1 MPVESPDA
9 LLEALRAALAP
20 QYDVVRQLGAGG
32 MGSVFLARDA
42 TLDRPVAVKVISPE
56 LSASKTFRDRFLQE
70 ARTVAKL
77 RHPNIVAVYAAGESA
92 GLLYFVMEYVEGES
106 LRDLLDREGRCE
118 PERARRILRDLAS
131 ALAYAHEAGI
141 VHRDIKPENVLLNV
155 QGSPLLTDF
164 GVARAFSA
172 PGAPGAP
179 EEGRLT
185 GTGFVLGSP
194 RYMSPEQA
202 TGERQLDGRSDIYAL
217 GLVGYEMLTG
227 APAFGATTAGSLIVK
242 QLTERPAP
250 LATRVPGV
258 PSDLAAAVERALEKD
273 PADRWPDGAAMARAL
288 DGEQSHGAP
297 ARVPGRD
304 GAAARRRRVL
314 PFAAAALLVTL
325 LAAWF
330 VVRGRGGVP
339 AGVDPRRS
347 FFVAPF
353 EVQSG
358 DPQLQWL
365 REGSVSMLS
374 LNLAQWADLS
384 VVDYERSLDLLR
396 DAELENAR
404 RVSLDDAR
412 ALARDAGA
420 WTVVTGQVIG
430 TGDSLTVVARTF
442 DVASGRRLDE
452 ASRSSAR
459 AADPRSL
466 YDALARDLL
475 DLVGAPPVTLELAKT
490 TTSSVAAYRAYLEGS
505 HALNNW
511 KLDQA
516 DSLFRRAVAADS
528 TFALAYYRRA
538 LTLGWKRAGDPEQL
552 AAVRRANQFAGRLP
566 ARERGMVAAYT
577 DLSNALHA
585 SIGNDTAQRD
595 ALYAAA
601 QDKYAAVVRR
611 DTSDVE
617 AWFGLGD
624 AYYHHQPD
632 NGPRSLA
639 NANNALRAFDRA
651 LALDSTFYLAY
662 SHKLDLYRRATGASS
677 NAVLDGDSLRLLPTD
692 SARRAFGPERVA
704 QARQEARRR
713 AVRDGRAWLA
723 ADPVP
728 QAYQLLVSIYAEAGH
743 FDSAATLL
751 REAIANPATRS
762 PRFPYLLAAV
772 ETRTDPAAALATLR
786 TALREVDAADIRA
799 ERGNPFEAY
808 EIVLLGSEAATINGR
823 VEELDAV
830 EALAASLEPEV
841 PGAPKTPPGR
851 RTRWATVRPRLAL
864 GLPATPERAFVDSG
878 IAFVD
883 RLEGRSGEQS
893 RRQGTSVTY
902 IAYLATREPR
912 YAATVRRWSGETY
925 PELDALE
932 ALARGDTAAAT
943 AAARTF
949 PSADSAA
956 RAGGTISAA
965 RWVARAEA
973 LEGLG
978 DARGALAAY
987 ELLEPVRLQG
997 TPADAGPA
1005 LYARSL
1011 LARGRLREQL
1021 GERDA
1026 AIAAYERFL
1035 TLWKEADPALQ
1046 PQLREARDGLARL
1059 RDAGAVTPVR

>member
-1 MPVESPDA
+1 MPDEPPAA
-9 LLEALRAALAP
+9 LLDALRAALAP
-20 QYDVVRQLGAGG
+20 QYEVVRQLGAGG
-32 MGSVFLARDA
+32 MGSVFLARDT

-56 LSASKTFRDRFLQE
+56 LSASKTFRDRFLLE

-106 LRDLLDREGRCE
+106 LRDLLDREGRCD
-118 PERARRILRDLAS
+118 PERARRILRDLAA

-141 VHRDIKPENVLLNV
+141 VHRDIKPENILLNA

-172 PGAPGAP
+172 AAAPGAP
-179 EEGRLT
+179 DEGRMT

-202 TGERQLDGRSDIYAL
+202 TGERQLDGRSDVYAL
-217 GLVGYEMLTG
+217 GLVGYEMLAGEPT
-227 APAFGATTAGSLIVK
+227 FDATSAGSLIVK

-250 LATRVPGV
+250 LTARVPGV
-258 PSDLAAAVERALEKD
+258 PPDLAAVVERALEKD
-273 PADRWPDGAAMARAL
+273 PADRWPDGATMARAL
-288 DGEQSHGAP
+288 AGEATPGAP
-297 ARVPGRD
+297 LRAHATV
-304 GAAARRRRVL
+304 RRRRAVPL
-314 PFAAAALLVTL
+314 AALGLLVAL
-325 LAAWF
+325 PAAWF
-330 VVRGRGGVP
+330 VVRGRSEVP
-339 AGVDPRRS
+339 AGVDPRKS

-353 EVQSG
+353 EVQAA

-396 DAELENAR
+396 DAELEDAR

-412 ALARDAGA
+412 ALAREAGA

-430 TGDSLTVVARTF
+430 TGDSLTVVARLY
-442 DVASGRRLDE
+442 DVASGRKLDE
-452 ASRSSAR
+452 ARRGAAS
-459 AADPRSL
+459 AADPRPL

-490 TTSSVAAYRAYLEGS
+490 TTTSVDAYRAYLEGS

-511 KLDQA
+511 KLGRA

-528 TFALAYYRRA
+528 TFALAYYRHS
-538 LTLGWKRAGDPEQL
+538 LTLGWRRAGDPEQL
-552 AAVRRANQFAGRLP
+552 AAVRRANQFASRLP
-566 ARERGMVAAYT
+566 ARERDMLAAYT
-577 DLSNALHA
+577 DFSSALHTA
-585 SIGNDTAQRD
+585 FGSDTARRN

-601 QDKYAAVVRR
+601 QSKYAAVVRR

-624 AYYHHQPD
+624 AYFHHQPD

-639 NANNALRAFDRA
+639 NSNHALRAFDRA

-662 SHKLDLYRRATGASS
+662 AHKLDLYRRATGVNSY
-677 NAVLDGDSLRLLPTD
+677 AVLDGDSLILLPGD
-692 SARRAFGPERVA
+692 SARRAFGLERVA

-713 AVRDGRAWLA
+713 AGRDARAWLA

-728 QAYQLLVSIYAEAGH
+728 QAVQALTGIYAEAGH
-743 FDSAATLL
+743 FDSAATVL
-751 REAIANPATRS
+751 REALANPATSS

-772 ETRTDPAAALATLR
+772 QTRIDPAAALATLR
-786 TALREVDAADIRA
+786 EALREVDAAEIRA
-799 ERGNPFEAY
+799 EGSNPFEAY
-808 EIVLLGSEAATINGR
+808 EMVLLAADAATMTGR
-823 VEELDAV
+823 VAELDAL
-830 EALAASLEPEV
+830 EAMVTALEPEV

-851 RTRWATVRPRLAL
+851 RTRWTTVRPRLAL
-864 GLPATPERAFVDSG
+864 GLPAAPHRALVDSG

-883 RLEGRSGEQS
+883 RLQGRPGEQS
-893 RRQGTSVTY
+893 RQQGGGVPY
-902 IAYLATREPR
+902 IAYLATRDPR
-912 YAATVRRWSGETY
+912 YAAVTRRWTGQPY

-949 PSADSAA
+949 PRPDSVA
-956 RAGGTISAA
+956 RLGGTINAA

-978 DARGALAAY
+978 DARGALAMY
-987 ELLEPVRLQG
+987 ELIEPARL
-997 TPADAGPA
+997 TPSPADAGPA

-1011 LARGRLREQL
+1011 LARGRLLEEL
-1021 GERDA
+1021 GERDRA
-1026 AIAAYERFL
+1026 VAAYERFL
-1035 TLWKEADPALQ
+1035 GLWKEADPALQ
-1046 PQLREARDGLARL
+1046 PQLREARERLARL
-1059 RDAGAVTPVR
+1059 RDAGAATEVR